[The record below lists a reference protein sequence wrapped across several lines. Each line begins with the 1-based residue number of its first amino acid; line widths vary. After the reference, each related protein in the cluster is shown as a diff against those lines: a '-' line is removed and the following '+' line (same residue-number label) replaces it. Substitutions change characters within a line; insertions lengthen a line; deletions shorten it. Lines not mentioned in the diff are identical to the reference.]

1 MPAAGGRRPAKG
13 RAGAAG
19 HREAGGGGAA
29 AASVIVA
36 AIRGGQ
42 FPSVLLLTGRDL
54 YTRDALLS
62 EIRAAALTEGFE
74 AFDDVVLHGDAA
86 SGDDVV
92 LQAEMLPMGGRCR
105 LVRVLRADA
114 LRDKD
119 AEAVAAYA
127 QNPSPRSCLVLVA
140 EDAKSPIVTALK
152 GCARLEF
159 PPPRDYQLARWLEM
173 QAEREAIP
181 IESGTA
187 QALAELMGESWVA
200 AMSELRR
207 ARVALAPGQRLTRAM
222 VEEMASQGRDT
233 NPFHLG
239 DAILSREPVR
249 AVRILRSLRDAG
261 TTGYAALGML
271 EGQLKRFLKL
281 RGQVDAG
288 RSPQSVVQENSPTL
302 PPAIKTRLA
311 KQLASFDTERA
322 VAAFRVLRETDR
334 AIKTGGSAA
343 EPGHMEA
350 LVWRLCSL

>member
-1 MPAAGGRRPAKG
+1 MAAAGGRRPAKG
-13 RAGAAG
+13 RSGAAG
-19 HREAGGGGAA
+19 QGGASA
-29 AASVIVA
+29 ESIVA
-36 AIRGGQ
+36 ALRGGE
-42 FPSVLLLTGRDL
+42 FPNVLLLTGRDI
-54 YTRDALLS
+54 YTRDAMLA
-62 EIRAAALTEGFE
+62 EIHEAAVTEGYE

-86 SGDDVV
+86 SGDEVV
-92 LQAEMLPMGGRCR
+92 LQAEVLPMGGRCR

-114 LRDKD
+114 LREKD
-119 AEAVAAYA
+119 AQAVAEYA
-127 QNPSPRSCLVLVA
+127 QNPAPRSCLVLVA

-152 GCARLEF
+152 GTTRLEF

-173 QAEREAIP
+173 QAAREKIP

-187 QALAELMGESWVA
+187 QALAELMGESFIA

-207 ARVALAPGQRLTRAM
+207 AGVALAPGQRITRAM
-222 VEEMASQGRDT
+222 VEEMASHGRDT

-271 EGQLKRFLKL
+271 EGQLRRFLKL

-288 RSPQSVVQENSPTL
+288 RSAQSVVQDNSPTL
-302 PPAIKTRLA
+302 PPAIKARLV
-311 KQLASFDTERA
+311 KQLTSFDTER
-322 VAAFRVLRETDR
+322 VVEAFRVVRETDL